1 VKHRFVEGHRHLW
14 PVRMICRVPGVSPSG
29 HYAWRRRPESRRAV
43 ANRALPADIR
53 AVHAESG
60 GA

>member
-1 VKHRFVEGHRHLW
+1 VKHRFVDEHRHRW
-14 PVRMICRVPGVSPSG
+14 PVRMICRVLGVSPSG
-29 HYAWRRRPESRRAV
+29 YYAWRRRPESGRAV
-43 ANRALPADIR
+43 ANRALPAEIR